1 MPTCQH
7 CHTKWTWT
15 QTIKRLFTLTC
26 PYCGQKQYESA
37 SSKQRGGIFGVIT
50 PLILLPI
57 IIGFD
62 VSMGAALIL
71 AIMVSAGIFGF
82 YPFILKL
89 SNEEEPFF

>member
-1 MPTCQH
+1 
-7 CHTKWTWT
+7 
-15 QTIKRLFTLTC
+15 
-26 PYCGQKQYESA
+26 
-37 SSKQRGGIFGVIT
+37 VIT